1 MKIGILTYH
10 CVPNFGAQLQTI
22 STVGYVKKMGH
33 DPIVLHW
40 YPQDLEDM
48 YVERIPEIQVKEH
61 LNFTNEVLPVSKLC
75 RSEED
80 LLEVIEENHIE
91 AIIAGSDALF
101 KYVPEVCR
109 KRFSKK
115 KFSYVS
121 IKVLSVEDKH
131 ANPFFCDYYTKL
143 HRSIPIC
150 AFSVSS
156 QNCPYYLLNKNERL
170 YFYEGINHYKSVTV
184 RDEWTKDMVEELSKF
199 RNVKITPDP
208 VFSFNTNCYI
218 SIPTKEDILQKF
230 NLKANYVLLSFSSK
244 YMKRSYI
251 KKLAEELERY
261 EVEPV
266 IFPMP
271 EGLIDAGVSK
281 RIELP
286 LSPIDWYALIKYAK
300 GYIGERM
307 HPIVVSIH
315 NSTPFFCFDE
325 YGTVSKK
332 MGGIFKEYK
341 QESSKTYHILK
352 AASLINYLYAYKT
365 KMQYPTP
372 REIIRKIMSF
382 DYEKC
387 RLFAQSYNI
396 LYNESMKQVFID
408 LGITK

>member
-184 RDEWTKDMVEELSKF
+184 RDEWTKEMVEELSKF

-218 SIPTKEDILQKF
+218 SIPTKEDL
-230 NLKANYVLLSFSSK
+230 
-244 YMKRSYI
+244 
-251 KKLAEELERY
+251 
-261 EVEPV
+261 
-266 IFPMP
+266 
-271 EGLIDAGVSK
+271 
-281 RIELP
+281 
-286 LSPIDWYALIKYAK
+286 
-300 GYIGERM
+300 
-307 HPIVVSIH
+307 
-315 NSTPFFCFDE
+315 
-325 YGTVSKK
+325 
-332 MGGIFKEYK
+332 
-341 QESSKTYHILK
+341 
-352 AASLINYLYAYKT
+352 SLIH
-365 KMQYPTP
+365 
-372 REIIRKIMSF
+372 I
-382 DYEKC
+382 
-387 RLFAQSYNI
+387 
-396 LYNESMKQVFID
+396 
-408 LGITK
+408 